1 MYKIRIHLIPQETIQ
16 QILETVQIEEVISEF
31 VPLKRRGVNLL
42 GNCPFHNEKTPS
54 FTVSPAKGI
63 YKCFGC
69 GAAGNAT
76 KFLMEHEHY
85 SYPEAL
91 KYLAKKYHIHIEEKE
106 QTPEQIQATTERDS
120 LLHVSEFAKDYFAKI
135 LWEDP
140 KGKAI
145 GLSYLRERGLSDALI
160 KKFELG
166 YSPDEWTAFT
176 DYAQTNS
183 YPLQSLKKTGLTIVK
198 ENNKVFDRFKA
209 RVMFPIHN
217 MSGRVIGFGG
227 RILKIEKSA
236 AKYLN
241 SPESDIYNK
250 SKVLYGIYF
259 AKQSILKLDNCFL
272 VEGYTD
278 VISLHQSGIE
288 NVVASSGTS
297 LTTDQIKLIKRF
309 TPNITILYDGDTAG
323 IKASFRGIDMIL
335 EQGMNVK
342 VVLFPEGE
350 DPDSYA
356 RSHAAH
362 EVEEFL
368 DVQAD
373 DFIKFKTKLLS
384 DEAANDPIKR
394 GGLIKEIVQSI
405 AIIPD
410 EIMRSV
416 YVKECSLLL
425 DIPEQTL
432 INDLNKRLRK
442 GRQSQARSI
451 PESDQQKL
459 SSSPS
464 QVQVRPETKSPL
476 AYQEENLIR
485 LLLQYGNQSFDYRF
499 KENEKAEETVIEVN
513 VAGFIIEQLDDDG
526 LRFLNPVY
534 QQIYEVYKTGLDEGK
549 LPTHHVFI
557 NHANEEIVKIAADVL
572 STPYSLS
579 ENWLKK
585 ERIHVMSEEEL
596 LLKTVNNSVLS
607 FKQRKLEQEI
617 HILQNELKES
627 AESEKEKVIMLIL
640 KKQNIQKL
648 ISERL
653 GRIVLK

>member
-1 MYKIRIHLIPQETIQ
+1 MIPQETIQ
-16 QILETVQIEEVISEF
+16 QILETALIEEVISEF

-91 KYLAKKYHIHIEEKE
+91 KFLAKKYHIPIEEKE
-106 QTPEQIQATTERDS
+106 QTPEQIQASTERDS
-120 LLHVSEFAKDYFAKI
+120 LLHVSEFAKDYFVKT

-183 YPLQSLKKTGLTIVK
+183 YPLQSLAKTGLTIVK

-227 RILKIEKSA
+227 RILKTEKSA

-259 AKQSILKLDNCFL
+259 AKQSILKLDNCYL

-309 TPNITILYDGDTAG
+309 TPNITILFDGDTAG

-368 DVQAD
+368 EVQAD

-384 DEAANDPIKR
+384 EEAANDPIKR

-410 EIMRSV
+410 EIMRLV

-442 GRQSQARSI
+442 GRQIQARSI
-451 PESDQQKL
+451 QETDKL
-459 SSSPS
+459 APSPT
-464 QVQVRPETKSPL
+464 QVQPKPETKSPL

-485 LLLQYGNQSFDYRF
+485 LLLQYGNQSFEYRF
-499 KENEKAEETVIEVN
+499 RENENDEWSVIDVN
-513 VAGFIIEQLDDDG
+513 VASFIVEQLEDDG
-526 LRFLNPVY
+526 LGFLNAHY
-534 QQIYEVYKTGLDEGK
+534 QQIFEAYQQGLQEDK
-549 LPTHHVFI
+549 LPTHHTFI
-557 NHANEEIVKIAADVL
+557 NHPNEALVQIAADVL
-572 STPYSLS
+572 SSPYSLS
-579 ENWLKK
+579 ENWMKK
-585 ERIHVMSEEEL
+585 KNIHTVSEEEL
-596 LLKTVNNSVLS
+596 LLQLVNNSVLS

-617 HILQNELKES
+617 SELQAELKE
-627 AESEKEKVIMLIL
+627 AADADKEIVIMRIL

>member
-1 MYKIRIHLIPQETIQ
+1 MIPQETIQ
-16 QILETVQIEEVISEF
+16 QILETALIEEVISEF

-69 GAAGNAT
+69 GAAGNSV
-76 KFLMEHEHY
+76 KFLMEHEQY

-91 KYLAKKYHIHIEEKE
+91 KYLAKKYHIHIEESE
-106 QTPEQIQATTERDS
+106 QTPEQLQATTERDS
-120 LLHVSEFAKDYFAKI
+120 LLLLSDFAKDYFVQT

-145 GLSYLRERGLSDALI
+145 GLSYLRERGLSDLLI

-166 YSPDEWTAFT
+166 YSPDEWTAFS

-183 YPLQSLKKTGLTIVK
+183 YPLKSLEKTGLTIVK
-198 ENNKVFDRFKA
+198 ENNKLFDRFKG

-217 MSGRVIGFGG
+217 LSGRTIGFGG
-227 RILKIEKSA
+227 RILKTEKTA

-259 AKQSILKLDNCFL
+259 AKQAILKTDNCFL

-297 LTTDQIKLIKRF
+297 LTADQIKLIKRF

-335 EQGMNVK
+335 GQGMNVK
-342 VVLFPEGE
+342 IVLFPEGE

-362 EVEEFL
+362 EVEAFL
-368 DVQAD
+368 ETQAD
-373 DFIKFKTKLLS
+373 DFIRFKTKLLHE
-384 DEAANDPIKR
+384 EAANDPIKR
-394 GGLIKEIVQSI
+394 GGLIKEIVQTI

-425 DIPEQTL
+425 DIPEQAL
-432 INDLNKRLRK
+432 VNDLNKRLRK
-442 GRQSQARSI
+442 VSKEAGFYPKEQGRFA
-451 PESDQQKL
+451 E
-459 SSSPS
+459 PS
-464 QVQVRPETKSPL
+464 TPPQTQIKQDRKSPL

-485 LLLQYGNQSFDYRF
+485 LLLQFGNQSFEHRF
-499 KENEKAEETVIEVN
+499 RENEEAEESVIEVN
-513 VAGFIIEQLDDDG
+513 VAGFIIDQLDDDG
-526 LRFLNPVY
+526 LGFLNPVY
-534 QQIYEVYKTGLDEGK
+534 QQIYELYKKGLEENNS
-549 LPTHHVFI
+549 PTDKTFS
-557 NHANEEIVKIAADVL
+557 NHPDAAIAQIAADVL
-572 STPYSLS
+572 SSQYNLS

-585 ERIHVMSEEEL
+585 EKIHVVTEEEL
-596 LLKTVNNSVLS
+596 LLQAVNNSVLS

-617 HILQNELKES
+617 QELQAELKE
-627 AESEKEKVIMLIL
+627 APDSEKEKVLMLIL

>member
-1 MYKIRIHLIPQETIQ
+1 MIPQETIQ
-16 QILETVQIEEVISEF
+16 QILETALIEEVISEF

-42 GNCPFHNEKTPS
+42 GSCPFHNEKTPS

-69 GAAGNAT
+69 GAAGNST

-120 LLHVSEFAKDYFAKI
+120 LLHVSEFAKDYFMKT

-140 KGKAI
+140 KGKAV
-145 GLSYLRERGLSDALI
+145 GLSYLRERGLSDLII

-176 DYAQTNS
+176 DHAQTNS
-183 YPLQSLKKTGLTIVK
+183 YPLQSLEKTGLTIVK
-198 ENNKVFDRFKA
+198 ENNKIFDRFKA

-227 RILKIEKSA
+227 RILKTEKSA

-259 AKQSILKLDNCFL
+259 AKQSILKADNCFL

-309 TPNITILYDGDTAG
+309 TPNITILFDGDTAG

-342 VVLFPEGE
+342 VILFPEGE

-368 DVQAD
+368 ENQAD
-373 DFIKFKTKLLS
+373 DFIRFKTKLLS
-384 DEAANDPIKR
+384 EEAANDPIKR

-432 INDLNKRLRK
+432 VNDLNKRLRK
-442 GRQSQARSI
+442 GRQSQASSI
-451 PESDQQKL
+451 KEPDQHTSALTPAQPLVK
-459 SSSPS
+459 
-464 QVQVRPETKSPL
+464 PETKSPL

-485 LLLQYGNQSFDYRF
+485 LLLQFGNQSFEYRF
-499 KENEKAEETVIEVN
+499 KENDEAEYSSIDVN
-513 VAGFIIEQLDDDG
+513 VASFIVEQLEDDG
-526 LRFLNPVY
+526 LGFLNPDY
-534 QQIYEVYKTGLDEGK
+534 QIIYEAYKQGLEDEK
-549 LPTHHVFI
+549 LPTHHTFI
-557 NHANEEIVKIAADVL
+557 NHSNDALVQIAANVL

-579 ENWLKK
+579 ENWMKRK
-585 ERIHVMSEEEL
+585 NIHTVTEEEL
-596 LLKTVNNSVLS
+596 LLQAVNNSVLS

-617 HILQNELKES
+617 HHLQNELKN
-627 AESEKEKVIMLIL
+627 AADADKEKVIMLIL

-653 GRIVLK
+653 GRIILK

>member
-1 MYKIRIHLIPQETIQ
+1 LYKIPVHLIPQETIQ
-16 QILETVQIEEVISEF
+16 QILETAQIEEVISEF

-69 GAAGNAT
+69 GAAGNST

-120 LLHVSEFAKDYFAKI
+120 LLHVSEFAKDYFVNT
-135 LWEDP
+135 LWEDT

-176 DYAQTNS
+176 DHAQTNS
-183 YPLQSLKKTGLTIVK
+183 YPLQSLEKTGLTIVK

-227 RILKIEKSA
+227 RVLKTEKSA

-259 AKQSILKLDNCFL
+259 AKQAVLKADNCFL

-278 VISLHQSGIE
+278 VISMHQSGIE

-309 TPNITILYDGDTAG
+309 TPNITILFDGDTAG

-425 DIPEQTL
+425 DIPEQAL

-442 GRQSQARSI
+442 GRQSQVRSI
-451 PESDQQKL
+451 PEPDLNKP
-459 SSSPS
+459 SSPS
-464 QVQVRPETKSPL
+464 QVQVKPETKSPL

-485 LLLQYGNQSFDYRF
+485 LLLQYGNQSFEYRF
-499 KENEKAEETVIEVN
+499 RENENDDWSVINVN
-513 VAGFIIEQLDDDG
+513 VAGFIVEQLEDDG
-526 LRFLNPVY
+526 LGFLNADY
-534 QQIYEVYKTGLDEGK
+534 QQIYEAYQKGVEQEK
-549 LPTHHVFI
+549 LPTHHTFI
-557 NHANEEIVKIAADVL
+557 NHSNPAIVQIAADVL
-572 STPYSLS
+572 STPYNLS
-579 ENWLKK
+579 DNWKEKK
-585 ERIHVMSEEEL
+585 NIHIVTEEEL
-596 LLKTVNNSVLS
+596 LLQSVSNSVLS

-617 HILQNELKES
+617 HELQGELKD
-627 AESEKEKVIMLIL
+627 APDNEKEKVIMLIL
-640 KKQNIQKL
+640 KKQNIQRL

>member
-1 MYKIRIHLIPQETIQ
+1 MIPQETIQ
-16 QILETVQIEEVISEF
+16 LILETARIEEVIGEF

-69 GAAGNAT
+69 GAAGNSS
-76 KFLMEHEHY
+76 KFLMEHEHF

-91 KYLAKKYHIHIEEKE
+91 KYLAKKYHIPVEEEE
-106 QTPEQIQATTERDS
+106 QSAEQKQSSTERES
-120 LLHVSEFAKDYFAKI
+120 LYHVSEFAKDYFVQT
-135 LWEDP
+135 LWEDN

-145 GLSYLRERGLSDALI
+145 ALSYLRERGLSDSLI

-166 YSPDEWTAFT
+166 YSPDEWTAFS

-183 YPLQSLKKTGLTIVK
+183 YPLQSLEKTGLTIVK
-198 ENNKVFDRFKA
+198 ENNKLFDRFKG

-217 MSGRVIGFGG
+217 LSGRVIGFGG
-227 RILKIEKSA
+227 RILKTEKSA

-241 SPESDIYNK
+241 SPESDIYSK

-259 AKQSILKLDNCFL
+259 AKQAILKTDNCFL

-297 LTTDQIKLIKRF
+297 LTSDQIRLIKRF

-342 VVLFPEGE
+342 IVLFPEGE

-356 RSHAAH
+356 RSHATH

-368 DVQAD
+368 DSKAD
-373 DFIKFKTKLLS
+373 DFIRFKTKLLYE
-384 DEAANDPIKR
+384 EAANDPIKR

-405 AIIPD
+405 AVIPD

-425 DIPEQTL
+425 DIPEQAL
-432 INDLNKRLRK
+432 VNDLNKRLRK
-442 GRQSQARSI
+442 ASKENKHSYQEPARYIETSA
-451 PESDQQKL
+451 P
-459 SSSPS
+459 P
-464 QVQVRPETKSPL
+464 QVQIKQENKSPL
-476 AYQEENLIR
+476 EYQEENLIR
-485 LLLQYGNQSFDYRF
+485 LLLQYGNQSFEYRF
-499 KENEKAEETVIEVN
+499 KENEDAEESVIEVN
-513 VAGFIIEQLDDDG
+513 VAGFIVEQLDDDG
-526 LRFLNPVY
+526 LGFFNPVY
-534 QQIYEVYKTGLDEGK
+534 QEIYEAYKKGLDEEK
-549 LPTHHVFI
+549 LPTQHTFI
-557 NHANEEIVKIAADVL
+557 NHSNEKMVKIAADVL

-579 ENWLKK
+579 ENWIKK
-585 ERIHVMSEEEL
+585 ERIHVLTEEEL
-596 LLKTVNNSVLS
+596 LLQTVNNSVLS

-617 HILQNELKES
+617 SLLQNELKE
-627 AESEKEKVIMLIL
+627 APDADKEKVIMLIL

>member
-1 MYKIRIHLIPQETIQ
+1 MSEIKRNLIQQGTIQ
-16 QILETVQIEEVISEF
+16 QILETALIEEVVNEF

-69 GAAGNAT
+69 GAAGNSV
-76 KFLMEHEHY
+76 KFLMEHEQY

-120 LLHVSEFAKDYFAKI
+120 LLHVSEFAKDYFVQT
-135 LWEDP
+135 LWEDS

-145 GLSYLRERGLSDALI
+145 GLSYLHERGITDSLI

-166 YSPDEWTAFT
+166 YSIDEWTAFT

-183 YPLQSLKKTGLTIVK
+183 YPLQSLEKTGLTIVK
-198 ENNKVFDRFKA
+198 ENNKLFDRFKG
-209 RVMFPIHN
+209 RIMFPIHN
-217 MSGRVIGFGG
+217 LSGRVIGFGG
-227 RILKIEKSA
+227 RILKTEKSS

-259 AKQSILKLDNCFL
+259 AKQEILKSDNCFL

-297 LTTDQIKLIKRF
+297 LTIDQIKLIKRF
-309 TPNITILYDGDTAG
+309 TPNITILYDGDSAG

-342 VVLFPEGE
+342 IVLFPEGE

-356 RSHAAH
+356 RSHPAH

-368 DVQAD
+368 KNKAD
-373 DFIKFKTKLLS
+373 DFIRFKTKLLKE
-384 DEAANDPIKR
+384 EAANDPIKR

-405 AIIPD
+405 SIIPD

-416 YVKECSLLL
+416 YVQECSLLL

-432 INDLNKRLRK
+432 VNDLNKRLKSVQREVQSNYQEFTQNQVSPAPPQPIVKK
-442 GRQSQARSI
+442 GG
-451 PESDQQKL
+451 K
-459 SSSPS
+459 
-464 QVQVRPETKSPL
+464 TPL
-476 AYQEENLIR
+476 EYQEENLIR
-485 LLLQYGNQSFDYRF
+485 LLLQFGNQSFEYRY
-499 KENEKAEETVIEVN
+499 KENEEADYSYIDVN
-513 VAGFIIEQLDDDG
+513 VAGFIIEQLEDDSLG
-526 LRFLNPVY
+526 FANPNF
-534 QQIYEVYKTGLDEGK
+534 QFIYDIYRKGMEEQA
-549 LPTHHVFI
+549 LPTHHTFI
-557 NHANEEIVKIAADVL
+557 NHANAEIVQIAADFL
-572 STPYSLS
+572 SSPYSLS
-579 ENWLKK
+579 ENWMKK
-585 ERIHVMSEEEL
+585 EKIHVITEEEL
-596 LLKTVNNSVLS
+596 LLKAVNNSVLS

-617 HILQNELKES
+617 HELQNELKE
-627 AESEKEKVIMLIL
+627 AADVDKEKVLILIL

>member
-1 MYKIRIHLIPQETIQ
+1 MIPQETIQ
-16 QILETVQIEEVISEF
+16 IILETARIEEVIGEF
-31 VPLKRRGVNLL
+31 VQLKRRGVNLL

-69 GAAGNAT
+69 GAAGNST
-76 KFLMEHEHY
+76 KFLMEHEHF

-91 KYLAKKYHIHIEEKE
+91 KFLAKKYHIPVEEEE
-106 QTPEQIQATTERDS
+106 QSVEQKQATTERES
-120 LLHVSEFAKDYFAKI
+120 LYHVSEFAKNYFVQT
-135 LWEDP
+135 LWEDV

-145 GLSYLRERGLSDALI
+145 GLSYLRERGINDQLI

-166 YSPDEWTAFT
+166 YSPDEWTAFS

-183 YPLQSLKKTGLTIVK
+183 YPLQSLEKTGLTIVK
-198 ENNKVFDRFKA
+198 ENNKVFDRFKG

-217 MSGRVIGFGG
+217 LSGRIIGFGG
-227 RILKIEKSA
+227 RILKAEKTA

-241 SPESDIYNK
+241 SPESDIYSK

-259 AKQSILKLDNCFL
+259 ARQAILKQDNCYL

-342 VVLFPEGE
+342 IVLFPQGE

-356 RSHAAH
+356 RSHAAN
-362 EVEEFL
+362 EVEAFL
-368 DVQAD
+368 ENGAD
-373 DFIKFKTKLLS
+373 DFIRFKTKLLKE
-384 DEAANDPIKR
+384 EAANDPIKR
-394 GGLIKEIVQSI
+394 GELIKEIVQSVS
-405 AIIPD
+405 IIPD

-425 DIPEQTL
+425 DIPEQAL
-432 INDLNKRLRK
+432 VNDLNKRLRK
-442 GRQSQARSI
+442 SHQENKQDYA
-451 PESDQQKL
+451 
-459 SSSPS
+459 PS
-464 QVQVRPETKSPL
+464 YTNAETSAPPQIRAKQDSKSPL

-485 LLLQYGNQSFDYRF
+485 LLLLYGDQSFEYRY
-499 KENEKAEETVIEVN
+499 KENENEPESIIDVN
-513 VAGFIIEQLDDDG
+513 VAGFIVEQLEDDSLGFSD
-526 LRFLNPVY
+526 PVF
-534 QQIYEVYKTGLDEGK
+534 QQIYQTYKEGIEEEK
-549 LPTHHVFI
+549 LPTQHTFIHHSDSAV
-557 NHANEEIVKIAADVL
+557 VQIAADFL

-579 ENWLKK
+579 ENWMKK
-585 ERIHVMSEEEL
+585 EKIHVATEEEL
-596 LLKTVNNSVLS
+596 LLQAVNNSVLS

-617 HILQNELKES
+617 QELQNELKEAPDS
-627 AESEKEKVIMLIL
+627 DTERVIMLIL
-640 KKQNIQKL
+640 KKQNIQKI

>member
-1 MYKIRIHLIPQETIQ
+1 MIPQETIQ
-16 QILETVQIEEVISEF
+16 QILETALIEEVISEF

-69 GAAGNAT
+69 GAAGNSV

-91 KYLAKKYHIHIEEKE
+91 KYLAKKYHIPIEEKE

-120 LLHVSEFAKDYFAKI
+120 LYAVSEFAKDYFVKT

-160 KKFELG
+160 NKFELG

-176 DYAQTNS
+176 DYAKTNS
-183 YPLQSLKKTGLTIVK
+183 YPLQSLEKTGLTIVK

-217 MSGRVIGFGG
+217 LSGRVIGFGG
-227 RILKIEKSA
+227 RVLKIEKSA

-259 AKQSILKLDNCFL
+259 AKQAILKTDNCFL

-278 VISLHQSGIE
+278 VISMHQSGVE

-309 TPNITILYDGDTAG
+309 TSNITILYDGDTAG

-356 RSHAAH
+356 RAHPAH

-368 DVQAD
+368 DTQAD

-416 YVKECSLLL
+416 YLKECSLLL

-432 INDLNKRLRK
+432 TNDLNKRLRK
-442 GRQSQARSI
+442 GRQSQKRSI
-451 PESDQQKL
+451 PEPDQIKT

-464 QVQVRPETKSPL
+464 QVQAKPETKSPL

-499 KENEKAEETVIEVN
+499 RENENDDWSVIEVN
-513 VAGFIIEQLDDDG
+513 VAGFIVEQLEDDG
-526 LRFLNPVY
+526 LGFLNADY
-534 QQIYEVYKTGLDEGK
+534 QQIYEAYQRGVELEK
-549 LPTHHVFI
+549 LPTHHTFI
-557 NHANEEIVKIAADVL
+557 NHSNPALVQIAADVL

-579 ENWLKK
+579 DNWKNKK
-585 ERIHVMSEEEL
+585 NIHIVTEEEL
-596 LLKTVNNSVLS
+596 LLQAVSNSVLS

-617 HILQNELKES
+617 HELQGELKD
-627 AESEKEKVIMLIL
+627 APDSEKEKIIMLIL
-640 KKQNIQKL
+640 KKQNIQRL

>member
-1 MYKIRIHLIPQETIQ
+1 MIPQETIQ

-120 LLHVSEFAKDYFAKI
+120 LLHVSEFAKDYFVKI

-183 YPLQSLKKTGLTIVK
+183 YPLQSLEKTGLTIVK
-198 ENNKVFDRFKA
+198 ENNKQFDRFKA

-227 RILKIEKSA
+227 RILKTEKSS

-259 AKQSILKLDNCFL
+259 AKQSILKADNCFL

-368 DVQAD
+368 DAKAD

-384 DEAANDPIKR
+384 EEAANDPIKR

-432 INDLNKRLRK
+432 VNDLNKRLRK
-442 GRQSQARSI
+442 GRKSQSSFNTEVDKYSKTSTPQQTQA
-451 PESDQQKL
+451 KK
-459 SSSPS
+459 
-464 QVQVRPETKSPL
+464 ETKSPL

-485 LLLQYGNQSFDYRF
+485 LLLQYGNKSFKYKF
-499 KENEKAEETVIEVN
+499 KENEDAEESVIDVN
-513 VAGFIIEQLDDDG
+513 VASFIVEQLEDDG
-526 LRFLNPVY
+526 LGFLHADY
-534 QQIYEVYKTGLDEGK
+534 QEVYETYRRGLENDK
-549 LPTHHVFI
+549 LPTEQTFI
-557 NHANEEIVKIAADVL
+557 NHSNDSLVQIAANLL
-572 STPYSLS
+572 STPYNLS
-579 ENWLKK
+579 ENWMKK
-585 ERIHVMSEEEL
+585 KKIHTVTEEEL
-596 LLKTVNNSVLS
+596 LLEAVNNSVLS

-617 HILQNELKES
+617 YELQTELKE
-627 AESEKEKVIMLIL
+627 AADIDKERIIMLIL

>member
-1 MYKIRIHLIPQETIQ
+1 MIPQETIQ
-16 QILETVQIEEVISEF
+16 LILETTRIEEVIGEF

-69 GAAGNAT
+69 GAAGNSS
-76 KFLMEHEHY
+76 KFLMEHEHF

-91 KYLAKKYHIHIEEKE
+91 KYLAKKYHIPVEEEVQSVE
-106 QTPEQIQATTERDS
+106 QKQATTERES
-120 LLHVSEFAKDYFAKI
+120 LYHVSEFAKDYFVQTI
-135 LWEDP
+135 WEDV

-145 GLSYLRERGLSDALI
+145 GLSYLHERGLSDALI

-166 YSPDEWTAFT
+166 YSPDEWTAFS

-183 YPLQSLKKTGLTIVK
+183 YPLQSLEKTGLTIVK
-198 ENNKVFDRFKA
+198 ENNKIFDRFKG

-217 MSGRVIGFGG
+217 LSGRVIGFGG
-227 RILKIEKSA
+227 RILKTEKSA
-236 AKYLN
+236 AKYVN
-241 SPESDIYNK
+241 SPESDIYSK

-259 AKQSILKLDNCFL
+259 ARQAILKQDNCYL

-309 TPNITILYDGDTAG
+309 TPNITILFDGDTAG

-342 VVLFPEGE
+342 IVLFAEGE

-368 DVQAD
+368 ETQSD
-373 DFIKFKTKLLS
+373 DFIRFKTKLLKE
-384 DEAANDPIKR
+384 EASNDPIKR
-394 GGLIKEIVQSI
+394 GELIKEIVQSI
-405 AIIPD
+405 SIIPD

-425 DIPEQTL
+425 DIPEQAL

-442 GRQSQARSI
+442 SHQDNKLAYTPTDHYSEPSAPTQIRPKQ
-451 PESDQQKL
+451 ES
-459 SSSPS
+459 
-464 QVQVRPETKSPL
+464 KSPL

-485 LLLQYGNQSFDYRF
+485 LLLLYGDQSFEYKF
-499 KENEKAEETVIEVN
+499 KENENEPESIIDVN
-513 VAGFIIEQLDDDG
+513 VAAFIVEQLEDDG
-526 LRFLNPVY
+526 LSFSDSVFQQVY
-534 QQIYEVYKTGLDEGK
+534 QVYKQAFEEDK
-549 LPTHHVFI
+549 LLTHQTFI
-557 NHANEEIVKIAADVL
+557 NHSNTAVVQIAADIL

-579 ENWLKK
+579 ENWMKK
-585 ERIHVMSEEEL
+585 ERIHVFTEDEL
-596 LLKTVNNSVLS
+596 LLQTVNNSILS

-617 HILQNELKES
+617 SLLQNELKE
-627 AESEKEKVIMLIL
+627 APDADKEKVIMLIL

>member
-1 MYKIRIHLIPQETIQ
+1 MIPQETIQ
-16 QILETVQIEEVISEF
+16 QILETALIEEVIGEF

-69 GAAGNAT
+69 GAAGNSV
-76 KFLMEHEHY
+76 KFLMEHEQY

-91 KYLAKKYHIHIEEKE
+91 KYLAKKYHIHIEESE
-106 QTPEQIQATTERDS
+106 QTPEQLQATTERDS
-120 LLHVSEFAKDYFAKI
+120 LLLLSDFAKDYFVQT
-135 LWEDP
+135 LWNDP

-145 GLSYLRERGLSDALI
+145 GLSYLRERGISDLLI

-166 YSPDEWTAFT
+166 YNPDEWTSFT

-183 YPLQSLKKTGLTIVK
+183 YPLKSLEKTGLTIVK
-198 ENNKVFDRFKA
+198 ENNKLFDRFKG

-217 MSGRVIGFGG
+217 LSGRTIGFGG
-227 RILKIEKSA
+227 RILKTEKTA
-236 AKYLN
+236 AKYIN

-259 AKQSILKLDNCFL
+259 ARQAILKTDNCYL

-297 LTTDQIKLIKRF
+297 LTSDQIKLIKRF

-342 VVLFPEGE
+342 IVLFPQGE

-356 RSHAAH
+356 RSHAAN
-362 EVEEFL
+362 EVETFL
-368 DVQAD
+368 QTQAD
-373 DFIKFKTKLLS
+373 DFIRFKTKLLNE
-384 DEAANDPIKR
+384 EAANDPIKR
-394 GGLIKEIVQSI
+394 GGLIKEIVQTI

-425 DIPEQTL
+425 DIPEQAL
-432 INDLNKRLRK
+432 VNDLNKRLRK
-442 GRQSQARSI
+442 ASKDSFVSYKEQESLNETQASPQI
-451 PESDQQKL
+451 QIKKEQK
-459 SSSPS
+459 
-464 QVQVRPETKSPL
+464 TPL
-476 AYQEENLIR
+476 DYQEENLIR
-485 LLLQYGNQSFDYRF
+485 LFLLYGNQTFEYKF
-499 KENEKAEETVIEVN
+499 KENEEAEESVIEVN
-513 VAGFIIEQLDDDG
+513 VAGFIVEQLDDDELG
-526 LRFLNPVY
+526 FLNPYY
-534 QQIYEVYKTGLDEGK
+534 QQIYDVYKQGFAEDN
-549 LPTHHVFI
+549 LPTNKTFS
-557 NHANEEIVKIAADVL
+557 NHPDVTIAQIAADIL
-572 STPYSLS
+572 STQYHLS
-579 ENWLKK
+579 ENWVTK
-585 ERIHVMSEEEL
+585 EKIHVITEDEL
-596 LLKTVNNSVLS
+596 LLQTVNNSILS

-617 HILQNELKES
+617 FDLQSELKE
-627 AESEKEKVIMLIL
+627 APESEKERVIMLIL

>member
-1 MYKIRIHLIPQETIQ
+1 MEIQTSLIPQETIQ
-16 QILETVQIEEVISEF
+16 LIIETARIEEVVGEF
-31 VPLKRRGVNLL
+31 VSLKRRGVNLL

-69 GAAGNAT
+69 GAAGNSV
-76 KFLMEHEHY
+76 KFLMEHEQY
-85 SYPEAL
+85 NYPEAL
-91 KYLAKKYHIHIEEKE
+91 RYLAKKYQIEVDEEE
-106 QTPEQIQATTERDS
+106 QTPEQQKATTERES
-120 LLHVSEFAKDYFAKI
+120 LYHVSEFAKDYFATT

-145 GLSYLRERGLSDALI
+145 GLSYLRERGLSDQLI

-166 YSPDEWTAFT
+166 YSPNEWTAFS

-183 YPLQSLKKTGLTIVK
+183 YPLSSLEKTGLTILK
-198 ENNKVFDRFKA
+198 ENNKVFDRFKG

-217 MSGRVIGFGG
+217 LSGRVIGFGG
-227 RILKIEKSA
+227 RILSNEKNA

-241 SPESDIYNK
+241 SPESEIYNK

-259 AKQSILKLDNCFL
+259 ARQAILKLDNCLL

-309 TPNITILYDGDTAG
+309 TSNITILYDGDPAG

-342 VVLFPEGE
+342 IVLFPEGE
-350 DPDSYA
+350 DPDSFSRKHSA
-356 RSHAAH
+356 G
-362 EVEEFL
+362 EVSTFIEKE
-368 DVQAD
+368 AD
-373 DFIKFKTKLLS
+373 DFIRFKTKLLQE
-384 DEAANDPIKR
+384 EAANDPVKR
-394 GGLIKEIVQSI
+394 GELIKEIVQSVS
-405 AIIPD
+405 IIPD

-416 YVKECSLLL
+416 YVKECSLLM
-425 DIPEQTL
+425 DIPEQAL
-432 INDLNKRLRK
+432 INDLNKRLK
-442 GRQSQARSI
+442 KNDKDFRSI
-451 PESDQQKL
+451 PSPIAPSATKEQTQVDQIKQQIRK
-459 SSSPS
+459 
-464 QVQVRPETKSPL
+464 TPL
-476 AYQEENLIR
+476 DFQEENLIR
-485 LLLQYGNQSFDYRF
+485 MLLTFGTKSFEYRF
-499 KENEKAEETVIEVN
+499 RENESEDESVIDVN
-513 VAGFIIEQLDDDG
+513 VAQFIVEQLEDDSLG
-526 LRFLNPVY
+526 FLNPIY
-534 QQIYEVYKTGLDEGK
+534 QKIYNAYKDGVQTEK
-549 LPTHHVFI
+549 LPTHLTFI
-557 NHANEEIVKIAADVL
+557 HHSDDAIVQVAVDLL
-572 STPYSLS
+572 SSPYSLS
-579 ENWLKK
+579 ENWLNK
-585 ERIHVMSEEEL
+585 ERIHVITEEEL
-596 LLKTVNNSVLS
+596 LLQAANNSVLS

-617 HILQNELKES
+617 HELQLNLKDAPED
-627 AESEKEKVIMLIL
+627 ESEKIILLIL